1 MRLFDCKLWISLYI
15 NFMVMPIPV
24 IRTPA
29 NPLLLCDGFRPD
41 FVKPCLMHCV
51 HLGALQLHNGSIITL
66 LDEAGFLA
74 NCTRIQF
81 DPQTPKLRLVWRHPG
96 PQQQDDRSLRP
107 LQILGQCEP
116 SEASH
121 ILTTLYLFSYGYMV
135 KASTFPTMPCP
146 AKAFA
151 GHHERWFDEL

>member
-1 MRLFDCKLWISLYI
+1 M
-15 NFMVMPIPV
+15 

-41 FVKPCLMHCV
+41 FIKPCLMHCV

-74 NCTRIQF
+74 LSGLRYTYTIRPSNLNLEGWF
-81 DPQTPKLRLVWRHPG
+81 GDVNGLNNKLIILCGRFKFWASANQIRHLSYYPT
-96 PQQQDDRSLRP
+96 L
-107 LQILGQCEP
+107 L
-116 SEASH
+116 
-121 ILTTLYLFSYGYMV
+121 TLYICN
-135 KASTFPTMPCP
+135 KASSCIFSTMPCP

-151 GHHERWFDEL
+151 GHDECWLDEL